1 MVSRRGAGEG
11 SLAKN
16 ASTGL
21 WEVRIELPPDPLTGA
36 RRRKVVRR
44 KNKSDAIE
52 QLRKLKAELHTRG
65 DLPTGVPTVAQWTDF
80 WQKNIDITR
89 SKAKTRAGRRS
100 HLSQYILP
108 AVGKVKLDRLDD
120 RDLQRMVQRMVVAKG
135 LSTTTARAAWVTL
148 EAAMDAAVRRRILGS
163 NLMKTSDFKP
173 KRAIPN
179 ISVLKADDAIKVIR
193 TSINDR
199 LAARWALALLTG
211 MRQGEVLGIELDQ
224 VDLSA
229 NKITI
234 AWQLQTLTYSHGCK
248 KLENGVWECGWT
260 LGHKCPQRFLD
271 ANPNDEIRQLS
282 GVQYLVRPKTIR
294 SQREVPLV
302 GALRDVVA
310 SRVEAAQN
318 EPNPCNL
325 LFTGDPK
332 RRWYPGTGA
341 VETLPLDGKPIDA
354 STDSKAWHSLLERAG
369 VPNVRLHDARR
380 TTISLLY
387 TLDIPEPV
395 IEDIAG
401 HSDPEIS
408 RHYREVDLKP
418 AEQALRK
425 LDELLRV

>member
-1 MVSRRGAGEG
+1 
-11 SLAKN
+11 
-16 ASTGL
+16 
-21 WEVRIELPPDPLTGA
+21 
-36 RRRKVVRR
+36 
-44 KNKSDAIE
+44 
-52 QLRKLKAELHTRG
+52 
-65 DLPTGVPTVAQWTDF
+65 
-80 WQKNIDITR
+80 
-89 SKAKTRAGRRS
+89 
-100 HLSQYILP
+100 
-108 AVGKVKLDRLDD
+108 
-120 RDLQRMVQRMVVAKG
+120 MVVAKG
-135 LSTTTARAAWVTL
+135 LSTTTARSAWVTL

-173 KRAIPN
+173 KRAIPT
-179 ISVLKADDAIKVIR
+179 ISVLKADDAIKVVH

-199 LAARWALALLTG
+199 PAARWALASLTG

-224 VDLSA
+224 VDLVA
-229 NKITI
+229 IKITF

-248 KLENGVWECGWT
+248 KLENSVWECGWT

-282 GVQYLVRPKTIR
+282 GVQYLVRPETIR

-302 GALRDVVA
+302 GALRYVVA

-318 EPNPCNL
+318 EPNPHNL

-332 RRWYPGTGA
+332 RKWHPGTGG

-354 STDSKAWHSLLERAG
+354 STDSKAWHSVLERAG

-387 TLDIPEPV
+387 TLDRPQPV
-395 IEDIAG
+395 TEDIAG

-408 RHYREVDLKP
+408 RLNLVVGHLGFGSAASHGP
-418 AEQALRK
+418 LTALRANHVR
-425 LDELLRV
+425 D

>member
-1 MVSRRGAGEG
+1 MASRRGAGEG
-11 SLAKN
+11 GLAKN

-21 WEVRIELPPDPLTGA
+21 WEVRIELPPDSLTGA

-44 KNKSDAIE
+44 KAKGEAIAEMRRLKS
-52 QLRKLKAELHTRG
+52 ELQARG
-65 DLPTGVPTVAQWTDF
+65 DLPTGIPTIAQWADF

-89 SKAKTRAGRRS
+89 SKARTRAGRRS
-100 HLSQYILP
+100 HLTQYILP
-108 AVGKVKLDRLDD
+108 AVGGVKLDRLDD
-120 RDLQRMVQRMVVAKG
+120 RDLQHFVERMVIAKG

-148 EAAMDAAVRRRILGS
+148 EAVVDAAVRRRILGS

-173 KRAIPN
+173 RRAVPN
-179 ISVLKADDAIKVIR
+179 ISVLKSDEAITVIR

-224 VDLSA
+224 VDLEA

-248 KLENGVWECGWT
+248 KLDAGWECGWT
-260 LGHKCPQRFLD
+260 LGHKCPTRFLD
-271 ANPNDEIRQLS
+271 ANPNDEMRQLS
-282 GVQYLVRPKTIR
+282 GVQYLVRPKTM
-294 SQREVPLV
+294 SSHREVPLV

-310 SRVEAAQN
+310 NRVEAAKY
-318 EPNPCNL
+318 EPNPYNL

-332 RRWYPGTGA
+332 KRWYPGRRA
-341 VETLPLDGKPIDA
+341 VEILPLDGKPVDA
-354 STDSKAWHSLLERAG
+354 STDSKARHALLKRSG
-369 VPNVRLHDARR
+369 VPDVRLHDARR

-387 TLDIPEPV
+387 TLDIPETV

-401 HSDPEIS
+401 HSSPEIS
-408 RHYREVDLKP
+408 RHYRDVDLKP
-418 AEQALRK
+418 AEQALKK
-425 LDELLRV
+425 LDELLRI